1 MGDKNIKVG
10 NDQIIQNSVNFIR
23 SSSIKDYILFTPV
36 IEEGKWIVIL
46 WEDCQGD

>member
-10 NDQIIQNSVNFIR
+10 NDQIIQNSANF
-23 SSSIKDYILFTPV
+23 KDYILFTPV
-36 IEEGKWIVIL
+36 IEEGKWAVIL